1 MLKTA
6 KIYGINGPVI
16 YLKGNTGFRMSEMVY
31 VGREKLVGEVIS
43 LDKDMTTVQVYEETS
58 GLKPGEEVTATGD
71 AVSVTLAPGILD
83 NIFDGIERPLER
95 IADKGGAFITRGV
108 SVDSLDINKR
118 WSAHMTVS
126 VGDYL
131 HGGDIIAEVPET
143 RAIVH
148 KCMVP
153 PNVEGTVTAVVPD
166 GEYTILEPLVTL
178 ELSDGST
185 KELPMMQK
193 WPIRTARPTHH
204 RFPASIPLVTGQR
217 IIDTMFPIAK
227 GGTAAIPGGFGTGKT
242 MTQHQ
247 IAKWSDADIIIY
259 IGCGERGNEMTQVLE
274 EFSELTDPKSGTG
287 KTMTQHQIAKWSDA
301 DIIIY
306 IGCGERGNE
315 MTQVLE
321 EFSELTDPKSGNPL
335 MDRTTLIANT
345 SNMPV
350 AAREASI
357 YTGLTLAEY
366 YRDMGY
372 DVAIMALIANT
383 SNMPVAAREASIYTG
398 LTLAEYYRDMGY
410 DVAIMAD
417 STSRWAEAL
426 RELSGRLEE
435 MPAEEGFPAYLASR
449 LSAFYERAGMMHNL
463 NGTDGSVS
471 IIGAVSP
478 QGGDFS
484 EPVTQNTKRFVRC
497 FWGLDKSLAYSRHFP
512 AIHWLTSYSEYLGD
526 LAPWYQDHVSPKFVD
541 YRNRIMGLLNQE
553 SSLLEIVKLIGS
565 DVLPDDQ
572 KLILEIARVIRLG
585 FLQQNAFH
593 KDDTC
598 VSMEKQF
605 LMMDTILYLY
615 KQARALVTMGHP
627 MSVLK
632 SENIFEKVIAIKYD
646 VPNDRLEMF
655 AQYKKDIDEFYQR
668 VLEKNA

>member
-1 MLKTA
+1 MNTTAFYSREVTELLKTGT
-6 KIYGINGPVI
+6 IYGINGPVI

-31 VGREKLVGEVIS
+31 VGHEKLVGEVIS
-43 LDKDMTTVQVYEETS
+43 LDKDLTTIQVYEETT
-58 GLKPGEEVTATGD
+58 GLRPGEEVTATGS
-71 AVSVTLAPGILD
+71 AVSVTLAPGILN
-83 NIFDGIERPLER
+83 NIFDGIERPLEK
-95 IADKGGAFITRGV
+95 IAETGGAFITRGV
-108 SVDSLDINKR
+108 SVDNLDRTKK
-118 WSAHMTVS
+118 WSAHLTVS

-153 PNVEGTVTAVVPD
+153 PDLEGTVLSVVPD
-166 GEYTILEPLVTL
+166 GEYTIDEVLVVIETS
-178 ELSDGST
+178 EGVK
-185 KELPMMQK
+185 KELTMTQR
-193 WPIRTARPTHH
+193 WPIRVARPTHH

-227 GGTAAIPGGFGTGKT
+227 GGTACVPGGFGTGKT

-274 EFSELTDPKSGTG
+274 EFTKL
-287 KTMTQHQIAKWSDA
+287 
-301 DIIIY
+301 
-306 IGCGERGNE
+306 
-315 MTQVLE
+315 V
-321 EFSELTDPKSGNPL
+321 DPKSGNPL
-335 MDRTTLIANT
+335 MDRTT
-345 SNMPV
+345 
-350 AAREASI
+350 
-357 YTGLTLAEY
+357 
-366 YRDMGY
+366 
-372 DVAIMALIANT
+372 LIANT

-497 FWGLDKSLAYSRHFP
+497 FWGLDKSLAYARHFP
-512 AIHWLTSYSEYLGD
+512 AIHWLTSYSEYLLD
-526 LAPWYQDHVSPKFVD
+526 LAPWYNEHVSPKFVD
-541 YRNRIMGLLNQE
+541 YRNQLMALLNQE
-553 SSLLEIVKLIGS
+553 SSLMEIVKLIGS

-572 KLILEIARVIRLG
+572 KLVLEIAKVIRLG

-593 KDDTC
+593 ADDTC
-598 VSMEKQF
+598 VSLEKQF
-605 LMMDTILYLY
+605 KMMEVILYLY
-615 KQARALVTMGHP
+615 QKSKALITLNMP
-627 MSVLK
+627 ISVLK
-632 SENIFEKVIAIKYD
+632 EEDIFEKVIAIKYD
-646 VPNDRLEMF
+646 VPNDKLELFDEYM
-655 AQYKKDIDEFYQR
+655 KKIDAFYDR
-668 VLEKNA
+668 IMEKNA

>member
-31 VGREKLVGEVIS
+31 VGEQKLVGEVIA
-43 LDKDMTTVQVYEETS
+43 LDKDMTTVQVYEETT
-58 GLKPGEEVTATGD
+58 GLRPGEEVIASGSP
-71 AVSVTLAPGILD
+71 VSVTLAPGILN
-83 NIFDGIERPLER
+83 NIFDGIERPLED
-95 IADKGGAFITRGV
+95 IAESSGGAFITRGV
-108 SVDSLDINKR
+108 SVDSLDRTKKWKTHI
-118 WSAHMTVS
+118 TVKQ
-126 VGDYL
+126 GDYL
-131 HGGDIIAEVPET
+131 HAGDIIAEVPET
-143 RAIVH
+143 HAITH

-153 PNVEGTVTAVVPD
+153 PEVEGTVLVTVAD
-166 GEYTILEPLVTL
+166 GEYTIDEPLVRL
-178 ELSDGST
+178 ELPNGQE
-185 KELPMMQK
+185 KELTMTQH
-193 WPIRTARPTHH
+193 WPIRTPRPTHH
-204 RFPASIPLVTGQR
+204 RFPASVPLVTGQR

-247 IAKWSDADIIIY
+247 IAKWADADIIIY

-274 EFSELTDPKSGTG
+274 EFSELTDPRTG
-287 KTMTQHQIAKWSDA
+287 K
-301 DIIIY
+301 
-306 IGCGERGNE
+306 
-315 MTQVLE
+315 
-321 EFSELTDPKSGNPL
+321 PL
-335 MDRTTLIANT
+335 MDRTT
-345 SNMPV
+345 
-350 AAREASI
+350 
-357 YTGLTLAEY
+357 
-366 YRDMGY
+366 
-372 DVAIMALIANT
+372 LIANT

-463 NGTDGSVS
+463 NGTDGSVT

-497 FWGLDKSLAYSRHFP
+497 FWGLDKSLAYARHFP
-512 AIHWLTSYSEYLGD
+512 AIHWLTSYSEYLED
-526 LAPWYQDHVSPKFVD
+526 LTPWYRDHVSPKFVAD
-541 YRNRIMGLLNQE
+541 RNQIMAILNQE
-553 SSLLEIVKLIGS
+553 SSLMEIVKLIGS

-572 KLILEIARVIRLG
+572 KLTLEIARVIRLG

-593 KDDTC
+593 QEDTC
-598 VSMEKQF
+598 VPMEKQF
-605 LMMDTILYLY
+605 KMMEIILYLY
-615 KQARALVTMGHP
+615 EKSKALINRGMPV
-627 MSVLK
+627 SVLK
-632 SENIFEKVIAIKYD
+632 EDNIFERIISIKYD
-646 VPNDRLEMF
+646 VPNDQLDRF
-655 AQYKKDIDEFYQR
+655 DQYQKDIDEFYNK
-668 VLEKNA
+668 VLEKNG

>member
-1 MLKTA
+1 MSKTG

-16 YLKGNTGFRMSEMVY
+16 YLKGNTGFGMSEMVY
-31 VGREKLVGEVIS
+31 VGRDHLVGEVIA
-43 LDKDMTTVQVYEETS
+43 LDKDRTTIQVYEETS
-58 GLKPGEEVTATGD
+58 GLRPGEEVTASGN
-71 AVSVTLAPGILD
+71 AVSVTLAPGILN
-83 NIFDGIERPLER
+83 NIFDGIERPLEK
-95 IADKGGAFITRGV
+95 ISETGGAFITKGI
-108 SVDSLDINKR
+108 SVDSLDREKK
-118 WSAHMTVS
+118 WDTHFTVKK
-126 VGDYL
+126 GDYVN
-131 HGGDIIAEVPET
+131 GGDIFAEVPET

-148 KCMVP
+148 KCMIP
-153 PNVEGTVTAVVPD
+153 PHLHGTVVSVRED
-166 GEYTILEPLVTL
+166 GPYTIEEPLLTL
-178 ELSDGST
+178 DTENGQT
-185 KELPMMQK
+185 VEIPMAQK
-193 WPIRTARPTHH
+193 WPIRTPRPVSQ
-204 RFPASIPLVTGQR
+204 RFAASVPLVTGQR

-274 EFSELTDPKSGTG
+274 EFGELTDPRT
-287 KTMTQHQIAKWSDA
+287 
-301 DIIIY
+301 
-306 IGCGERGNE
+306 
-315 MTQVLE
+315 
-321 EFSELTDPKSGNPL
+321 GNPL
-335 MDRTTLIANT
+335 MDRTT
-345 SNMPV
+345 
-350 AAREASI
+350 
-357 YTGLTLAEY
+357 
-366 YRDMGY
+366 
-372 DVAIMALIANT
+372 LIANT

-449 LSAFYERAGMMHNL
+449 LSAFYERAGMMQNL
-463 NGTDGSVS
+463 NGTRGSVS

-512 AIHWLTSYSEYLGD
+512 AIHWLSSYSEYLQD
-526 LAPWYQDHVSPKFVD
+526 LSHWYQDNVSPKFVD
-541 YRNRIMGLLNQE
+541 YRNRLMALLNQE
-553 SSLLEIVKLIGS
+553 SSLLESVKLIGS

-598 VSMEKQF
+598 VSLEKQF

-632 SENIFEKVIAIKYD
+632 SENIFERVIAIKYD
-646 VPNDRLEMF
+646 VPNDRLELF
-655 AQYKKDIDEFYQR
+655 AQYRRDIDTFYQR

>member
-1 MLKTA
+1 MNPINSHSREVRELTSEKTG

-16 YLKGNTGFRMSEMVY
+16 YLKGKNGFKMSEMVY
-31 VGREKLVGEVIS
+31 VGKERLVGEVIS
-43 LDKDMTTVQVYEETS
+43 LDKDLTTIQVYEETS
-58 GLKPGEEVTATGD
+58 GLRPGEEVTASGA
-71 AVSVTLAPGILD
+71 AVSVTLAPGILN

-95 IADKGGAFITRGV
+95 IAESGGAFITRGV
-108 SVDSLDINKR
+108 SVDELDKEKLWDTHI
-118 WSAHMTVS
+118 TVGI
-126 VGDYL
+126 GDL
-131 HGGDIIAEVPET
+131 VHGGMIIAEVPET

-153 PNVEGTVTAVVPD
+153 PDVEGKVISVVPD
-166 GEYTILEPLVTL
+166 GQYTIKDTLITL
-178 ELSDGST
+178 ELADGT
-185 KELPMMQK
+185 LKELSMTQR
-193 WPIRTARPTHH
+193 WPIRVPRPVSE
-204 RFPASIPLVTGQR
+204 RYPASVPLVTGQR
-217 IIDTMFPIAK
+217 ILDTMFPIAK

-274 EFSELTDPKSGTG
+274 EFSEL
-287 KTMTQHQIAKWSDA
+287 
-301 DIIIY
+301 
-306 IGCGERGNE
+306 
-315 MTQVLE
+315 V
-321 EFSELTDPKSGNPL
+321 DPKSGNPL
-335 MDRTTLIANT
+335 MDRT
-345 SNMPV
+345 
-350 AAREASI
+350 
-357 YTGLTLAEY
+357 
-366 YRDMGY
+366 
-372 DVAIMALIANT
+372 ALIANT

-449 LSAFYERAGMMHNL
+449 LSAFYERAGMMQTL
-463 NGTDGSVS
+463 NEATGSVS

-497 FWGLDKSLAYSRHFP
+497 FWGLDKSLAYARHFP
-512 AIHWLTSYSEYLGD
+512 AIHWLSSYSEYLND
-526 LAPWYQDHVSPKFVD
+526 LSGWYSDHVSPKFVD
-541 YRNRIMGLLNQE
+541 YRNRLMAILNQE
-553 SSLLEIVKLIGS
+553 SSLMEIVKLIGG

-598 VSMEKQF
+598 VSLEKQF
-605 LMMDTILYLY
+605 KMMDVILYLY
-615 KQARALVTMGHP
+615 KKSRRLVAMGMP

-632 SENIFEKVIAIKYD
+632 AEGIYEKVIAIKYD
-646 VPNDRLEMF
+646 VPNDNL
-655 AQYKKDIDEFYQR
+655 QLLDLYKRDIDEFYDR
-668 VLEKNA
+668 VVEKNA

>member
-1 MLKTA
+1 MINSYSQEVTELLNTA
-6 KIYGINGPVI
+6 TIYGINGPVI

-31 VGREKLVGEVIS
+31 VGKEKLVGEVIA
-43 LDKDMTTVQVYEETS
+43 LTKDMTTVQVYEETS
-58 GLKPGEEVTATGD
+58 GLRPGEEVVASGS
-71 AVSVTLAPGILD
+71 AVSVTLAPGILN
-83 NIFDGIERPLER
+83 NIFDGIERPLEE
-95 IADKGGAFITRGV
+95 IAKSGGAFITRGV
-108 SVDSLDINKR
+108 TVDSLDREKK
-118 WSAHMTVS
+118 WEAHITVKE
-126 VGDYL
+126 GDFL
-131 HGGDIIAEVPET
+131 RGGDIIAEVPET

-153 PNVEGTVTAVVPD
+153 PEVEGTVVHVVPD
-166 GEYTILEPLVTL
+166 GAYTIDETL
-178 ELSDGST
+178 ITLQLNDGTT
-185 KELPMMQK
+185 KELTMTQR
-193 WPIRTARPTHH
+193 WPIRVARPTHH
-204 RFPASIPLVTGQR
+204 RFPASTPLITGQR

-227 GGTAAIPGGFGTGKT
+227 GGTAAVPGGFGTGKT

-247 IAKWSDADIIIY
+247 IAKWSNADIIIY

-274 EFSELTDPKSGTG
+274 EFSQLVDP
-287 KTMTQHQIAKWSDA
+287 
-301 DIIIY
+301 
-306 IGCGERGNE
+306 R
-315 MTQVLE
+315 
-321 EFSELTDPKSGNPL
+321 SGNPL
-335 MDRTTLIANT
+335 MDRTT
-345 SNMPV
+345 
-350 AAREASI
+350 
-357 YTGLTLAEY
+357 
-366 YRDMGY
+366 
-372 DVAIMALIANT
+372 LIANT

-463 NGTDGSVS
+463 NGTDGSVT

-497 FWGLDKSLAYSRHFP
+497 FWGLDKSLAYARHFP

-526 LAPWYQDHVSPKFVD
+526 LSPWYQDHVSPKFVD
-541 YRNRIMGLLNQE
+541 YRNRLMALLNSE

-598 VSMEKQF
+598 VSLEKQF

-627 MSVLK
+627 ISVLK
-632 SENIFEKVIAIKYD
+632 SENIFDRVIAIKYD

-655 AQYKKDIDEFYQR
+655 KQYHRDIDAFYQH